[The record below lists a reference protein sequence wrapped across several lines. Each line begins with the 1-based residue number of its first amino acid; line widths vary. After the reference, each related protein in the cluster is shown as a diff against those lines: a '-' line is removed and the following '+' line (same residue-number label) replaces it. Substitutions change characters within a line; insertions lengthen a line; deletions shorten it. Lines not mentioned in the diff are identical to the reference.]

1 MEINIKKDW
10 KFWSILVISIIAITL
25 FISYRIGLLNLDY
38 IASYSP
44 SVNEDKYNKTYELQK
59 SGDEIEESFIAK
71 YNRLSKIY
79 VQFNELKI
87 EKSYILTNG
96 KATIGIK
103 DENKNEI
110 YSKEINVYD
119 LLNSINYIFDFP
131 EIKESQGN
139 LYYLFIK
146 CNEKYEGIEFF
157 KVKYSEEN
165 LFENGDMY
173 INGEKQSGDILFQE
187 MYYNSDKMLISFAF
201 IAIVILI
208 LSLIAIIIYYLKN
221 IKEETLFWCIIPA
234 IFILFLFIIPVTK
247 NHDEP
252 YHWFRILDIAQGNY
266 LTQIKDDKP
275 NIEMDENAWIIGNQE
290 PEGVKYNF
298 ILNSIK
304 NTKENGKDTINYEA
318 YTTAIYNPVQYI
330 SQTLGVLITSLI
342 TQNYMLMAYGAR
354 FINMI
359 VSIILLYLAIKIM
372 PIGKRGMLISMCF
385 PIAIEGF
392 TSMSPDAITISIS
405 YLLIA
410 YVFNLVFNK
419 EKRIQKTDI
428 FILAILSII
437 ISLCKIVYLPLVGLL
452 LLLPKDKFK
461 TKKQWILTIGIIMG
475 ISIIAN
481 LIWLGIS
488 YKYLLLYKDGN
499 SSGQLGNLIGNPINY
514 IQRVLT
520 TINVSAGSYIY
531 SLLGCE
537 LGWNEF
543 ANVGTFFAFIMGVII
558 VYANLTDSTLKI
570 KLTKYQKIILCLIVL
585 AIVGLIFTSLY
596 MQWNEAEDVIIR
608 GVQGRYFIPILPIL
622 ALLIFNKLKFEKE
635 ETDVNINKK
644 SGIGIC
650 IIYMY
655 VFANLIILNI

>member
-10 KFWSILVISIIAITL
+10 KFWSILIISIIAITL

-59 SGDEIEESFIAK
+59 SGDEVEESFIAK

-187 MYYNSDKMLISFAF
+187 MYYNTDKMLISFAF
-201 IAIVILI
+201 IAIVILL

-234 IFILFLFIIPVTK
+234 IFILFLFIMPVTK

-428 FILAILSII
+428 YILAILSII

-461 TKKQWILTIGIIMG
+461 TKKQWLLTIGIIMG

-499 SSGQLGNLIGNPINY
+499 SSGQLGNLISNIINY

-543 ANVGTFFAFIMGVII
+543 ADVGTFFAFIMGVII

-635 ETDVNINKK
+635 ETDVTINKK
-644 SGIGIC
+644 IGIGIC